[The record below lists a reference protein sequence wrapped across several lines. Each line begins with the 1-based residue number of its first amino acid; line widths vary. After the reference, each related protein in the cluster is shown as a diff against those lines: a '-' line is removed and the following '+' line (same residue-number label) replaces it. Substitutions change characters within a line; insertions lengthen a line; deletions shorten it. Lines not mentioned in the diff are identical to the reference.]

1 MSSKPMAFSILPQGQ
16 RVEFRDTRDKSS
28 WYKPGLYVE
37 QMPLN
42 GCEPCKK
49 GAVAKSMR
57 APFWEHVFAIAVIV
71 GLFLATGL
79 SGWIPGRYFSLYEK
93 DGSVKFFGTYAIDS
107 VGDFMIGLTIVSVH
121 AGILT
126 YISNVYRMWYA
137 NVVAAKNVE
146 IHQNEPVR
154 ITIVLNNF
162 YYYGSL
168 AFTLFFALTTIW
180 FLLAQCV
187 VSIFT
192 SLWVTHRYYCIQS
205 RRTSAVAR

>member
-1 MSSKPMAFSILPQGQ
+1 MYCLAERIEKLKI
-16 RVEFRDTRDKSS
+16 
-28 WYKPGLYVE
+28 
-37 QMPLN
+37 N

-49 GAVAKSMR
+49 TANEKTLK
-57 APFWEHVFAIAVIV
+57 APFWEHVFALCVITA
-71 GLFLATGL
+71 LFFATGL
-79 SGWIPGRYFSLYEK
+79 SGWIPSRYFSLYEK
-93 DGSVKFFGTYAIDS
+93 DGSLKFFGTYAIDS
-107 VGDFMIGLTIVSVH
+107 VQDFFLGILIVSIH
-121 AGILT
+121 ATFLT

-146 IHQNEPVR
+146 IPYDEPVR

-180 FLLAQCV
+180 FLLAQCI

-192 SLWVTHRYYCIQS
+192 SLWVTHRYYCIQT
-205 RRTSAVAR
+205 RRSPYQRF